1 MPGMRIG
8 GRAFALVLGAVLIA
22 ATHLPPA
29 RAGDIPKFEVDASWP
44 KPLPNNWVLG
54 QVGGITTDKDGHIW
68 VLQRPRTLTDDEKGA
83 ALTPPRS
90 KCCVPAPPVLEF
102 DADGNLLRSWGGPG
116 SGYTWV
122 GNEHGIEVDD
132 SGFVWITG
140 NAPTDGV
147 VLKFTTDGKYVG
159 QIGTVG
165 PIKGSNDTTALGR
178 PAETFVDE
186 AAREIYIADGYANR
200 RVIVFNADTL
210 AFKRYWG
217 AYGHKPNDDKQQ
229 PYDPLRDFDGVAV
242 IGASP
247 LVLAVPAGQGVHSLA
262 DLQKLAR
269 STPGGINFGSPGKG
283 SPAHLLTSALV
294 EKLGVPGTHVPFVGE
309 GAGLTALMGQQI
321 HAMTLVIGTAAAQV
335 KAGKLVPLALF
346 GAQRSPLLPD
356 VPTIAEAL
364 PAASDL
370 ARPAWIAVVAK
381 AGTPPELL
389 NRLNAVTEK
398 CRAGDAHY
406 KSRLEA
412 MNVTLAPSAPGDAR
426 TWAARDAAV
435 WRPLIDKLG
444 LATE

>member
-1 MPGMRIG
+1 MTSAFTRVPSMVALAALACLA
-8 GRAFALVLGAVLIA
+8 GRAQAQQPAAYPVKPIQLIA
-22 ATHLPPA
+22 QQP
-29 RAGDIPKFEVDASWP
+29 
-44 KPLPNNWVLG
+44 
-54 QVGGITTDKDGHIW
+54 
-68 VLQRPRTLTDDEKGA
+68 
-83 ALTPPRS
+83 
-90 KCCVPAPPVLEF
+90 
-102 DADGNLLRSWGGPG
+102 PG
-116 SGYTWV
+116 SGSDAMTR
-122 GNEHGIEVDD
+122 
-132 SGFVWITG
+132 VW
-140 NAPTDGV
+140 ADC
-147 VLKFTTDGKYVG
+147 
-159 QIGTVG
+159 
-165 PIKGSNDTTALGR
+165 
-178 PAETFVDE
+178 
-186 AAREIYIADGYANR
+186 AARELGQPVVVQNKPGANGILAVNYLKAQPADGYNLLSIGMSQMTITPY
-200 RVIVFNADTL
+200 V
-210 AFKRYWG
+210 Y
-217 AYGHKPNDDKQQ
+217 KQQ

-242 IGASP
+242 LGTSP
-247 LVLAVPAGQGVHSLA
+247 LVLAVPAGQGIASLA

-269 STPGGINFGSPGKG
+269 STPGGVNFGSPGKG
-283 SPAHLLTSALV
+283 SPAHLLTSALI

-364 PAASDL
+364 PSASDL

-398 CRAGDAHY
+398 CRGGDSQY
-406 KSRLEA
+406 KARLEA
-412 MNVTLAPSAPGDAR
+412 MNVTLTATAPADAR